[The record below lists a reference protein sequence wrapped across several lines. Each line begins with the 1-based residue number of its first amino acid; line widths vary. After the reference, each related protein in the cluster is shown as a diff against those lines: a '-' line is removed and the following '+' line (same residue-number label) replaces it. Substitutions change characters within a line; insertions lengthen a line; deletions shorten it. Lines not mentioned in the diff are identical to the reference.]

1 MSPSRRVFLKSFSR
15 SGLVLSLE
23 SVLGLANP
31 RWLRAQSMED
41 EKDGPKKELSEGNDL
56 GVSFLNV
63 ARESGLSVKTIWR
76 RAQEQISARDHWLRG
91 RVL

>member
-1 MSPSRRVFLKSFSR
+1 
-15 SGLVLSLE
+15 
-23 SVLGLANP
+23 
-31 RWLRAQSMED
+31 MED